1 MPDVAVTGRLRVL
14 QRKEKA
20 MRTIAFATQKGGP
33 GKSTLAIGLAVAAMQ
48 LGERVSLLDTDRQG
62 TVANWRG
69 RRSLTEPAVEWV
81 GDGYELERSMRRL
94 ANKGC
99 TLAIIDTPGT
109 NDMSLAAALRAA
121 DLCLIPARPSVADIE
136 ATHPTLYMIRKLG
149 KDFAFVLNQ
158 APARSRRPSEAAAAL
173 NKIGVLALPYIVE
186 RNDHQDALGAG
197 LAASEFAPEGK
208 AAEEVRALWA
218 WVKRKLENGSV
229 DSELAPLRAAG

>member
-1 MPDVAVTGRLRVL
+1 
-14 QRKEKA
+14 
-20 MRTIAFATQKGGP
+20 MRTITFATQKGGP

-62 TVANWRG
+62 TVSNWRG
-69 RRSLTEPAVEWV
+69 RRSIPQPSVERV

-94 ANKGC
+94 ASKGC

-109 NDMSLAAALRAA
+109 NDMSVAAALRAA

-158 APARSRRPSEAAAAL
+158 APAHNRRPSEAAAAL
-173 NKIGVLALPYIVE
+173 NRIGVLALPYIVE
-186 RNDHQDALGAG
+186 RNDHQDALAVG
-197 LAASEFAPEGK
+197 LAASEFAPDGK
-208 AAEEVRALWA
+208 AAEEIRALWA
-218 WVKRKLENGSV
+218 WIKSKLENGSFPG
-229 DSELAPLRAAG
+229 ELAPVAAAG

>member
-1 MPDVAVTGRLRVL
+1 
-14 QRKEKA
+14 
-20 MRTIAFATQKGGP
+20 MRTIALATPKGGP

-62 TVANWRG
+62 TIANWRG
-69 RRSLTEPAVEWV
+69 RRSLPEPGVEWV
-81 GDGYELERSMRRL
+81 EDEYALQRSIRRL

-109 NDMSLAAALRAA
+109 NDMSVAAALRAA

-158 APARSRRPSEAAAAL
+158 ARSQP
-173 NKIGVLALPYIVE
+173 P
-186 RNDHQDALGAG
+186 
-197 LAASEFAPEGK
+197 PE
-208 AAEEVRALWA
+208 
-218 WVKRKLENGSV
+218 
-229 DSELAPLRAAG
+229 

>member
-1 MPDVAVTGRLRVL
+1 
-14 QRKEKA
+14 
-20 MRTIAFATQKGGP
+20 MRTIALATQKGGP

-69 RRSLTEPAVEWV
+69 RRSLPEPAVEWV
-81 GDGYELERSMRRL
+81 EDEYALQRSIRRL

-109 NDMSLAAALRAA
+109 NDMSVAAALRAA

-158 APARSRRPSEAAAAL
+158 APARNRRPSEAAAAL
-173 NKIGVLALPYIVE
+173 HKIGVLALPYIVE
-186 RNDHQDALGAG
+186 RNDHQDALGVG

-218 WVKRKLENGSV
+218 WVKCRLENGSG